1 MLTGKT
7 TELVSLMDIFV
18 RQILH
23 VLTLCR
29 IPPNVFTRHV
39 ILLRDYG
46 TQRAGIGA
54 IKTLIVPKITSCHS
68 VKFASFC

>member
-7 TELVSLMDIFV
+7 TELVSLSDIFV

-29 IPPNVFTRHV
+29 ISPGVFTLHV
-39 ILLRDYG
+39 TWLRDYG
-46 TQRAGIGA
+46 TQRAGIWA
-54 IKTLIVPKITSCHS
+54 TETFVVPNITSCRS
-68 VKFASFC
+68 VNFATVS